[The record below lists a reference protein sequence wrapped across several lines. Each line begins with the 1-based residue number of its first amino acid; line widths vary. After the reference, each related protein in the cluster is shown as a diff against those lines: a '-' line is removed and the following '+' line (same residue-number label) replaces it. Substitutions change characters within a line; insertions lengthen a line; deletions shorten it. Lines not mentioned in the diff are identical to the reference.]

1 MPFIHPS
8 SFRIHHSAFIPTDEA
23 ITLSNFSDSLPEG
36 WLAFELSVLRRLEF
50 RSAAFPFAGEADTAR
65 YLKRWGVRVAANDP
79 ARWAA
84 ARAQSR
90 VENNA
95 ERLTEEDVQ
104 AVLED
109 AYVPRHRL
117 HNPSLRRWFGETDAW
132 WFDNVR
138 ASAEGL
144 DSPQKRAL
152 ALDLGMMTGDYALS
166 FEEETREL
174 RQPLSRVFRRLWDT
188 APAPFDN
195 RLRNAAA
202 NKDAREFLARE
213 QAELLFLRLP
223 RPSRGPARNASWA
236 WREEWVRGDGD
247 FWDDFERSREGRL
260 GARTEA
266 RRQYLRHVSELL
278 ESASHVPAWAVAHA
292 DNGFLSTEELVETIR
307 DLRRVGTV
315 YTKDFT
321 ELTGARAVIVTA

>member
-1 MPFIHPS
+1 M
-8 SFRIHHSAFIPTDEA
+8 
-23 ITLSNFSDSLPEG
+23 TLSNFSDSLPEG
-36 WLAFELSVLRRLEF
+36 WLAFELSILRRLQF
-50 RSAAFPFAGEADTAR
+50 RSVALPFAGESDTAR
-65 YLKRWGVRVAANDP
+65 YLKRWGVRVAANDS
-79 ARWAA
+79 ARWASL
-84 ARAQSR
+84 RAQSR

-95 ERLTEEDVQ
+95 ERLSVEDLNV
-104 AVLED
+104 VLED

-138 ASAEGL
+138 ANVDNLE
-144 DSPQKRAL
+144 SPAKRAL

-174 RQPLSRVFRRLWDT
+174 RQPLSRVFQRLWDT
-188 APAPFDN
+188 SPSPFDN
-195 RLRNAAA
+195 RQRNVAA
-202 NKDAREFLARE
+202 NKDARDFLARE

-223 RPSRGPARNASWA
+223 RPSRAPARNASWA

-247 FWDDFERSREGRL
+247 FWDEFERSREGRL
-260 GARTEA
+260 GARAEA
-266 RRQYLRHVSELL
+266 RRQYLRHVAELL
-278 ESASHVPAWAVAHA
+278 DSASHVPAWAVAHA

-307 DLRRVGTV
+307 DLRRVGTI

-321 ELTGARAVIVTA
+321 ELNGARAVIITA

>member
-1 MPFIHPS
+1 M
-8 SFRIHHSAFIPTDEA
+8 TV
-23 ITLSNFSDSLPEG
+23 SNFSDSLPEG
-36 WLAFELSVLRRLEF
+36 WLAFELSILRRLQF
-50 RSAAFPFAGEADTAR
+50 RSVALPFSGESDTAR
-65 YLKRWGVRVAANDP
+65 YLKRWGVRVAANDS
-79 ARWAA
+79 ARWAHS
-84 ARAQSR
+84 RAQSR

-95 ERLTEEDVQ
+95 ERLSVEDLNV
-104 AVLED
+104 VLED

-138 ASAEGL
+138 ANVESL
-144 DSPQKRAL
+144 DSPAKRAL

-166 FEEETREL
+166 FDEDTREL
-174 RQPLSRVFRRLWDT
+174 RQPLSRVFQRLWDT
-188 APAPFDN
+188 SPAPFDN
-195 RLRNAAA
+195 RQGNVAA
-202 NKDAREFLARE
+202 NKDARDFLARE

-223 RPSRGPARNASWA
+223 RPSRSPARNASWA

-260 GARTEA
+260 GARAEA

-278 ESASHVPAWAVAHA
+278 SSATHVPAWAVAHA
-292 DNGFLSTEELVETIR
+292 DNGFLSTDELVETIR
-307 DLRRVGTV
+307 DLRRVGTI

-321 ELTGARAVIVTA
+321 ELNGARAVIITA